1 MPLQLDLRHYET
13 VVAIVELGTMTEA
26 ARRLSTSQ
34 SALSHRLAEA
44 ERRLGT
50 KLFDRAPDRRLK
62 PTRAGLTVHQTASR
76 ALMDLERSE
85 ALLIA
90 EQQGITSVVRIG
102 VDSYDC
108 FHWYPTFLRSAQ
120 HHFPEIQIDL
130 AAINGTPVEVLASGI
145 ADIVVAPGEAVGPL
159 VAHPLAED
167 ELVLVVSPEHDLAG
181 RESVEPEDLANE
193 VYMTYNPNPSPGF
206 EYDRFIRPAELYPA
220 VVTVVQQTNAI
231 VELVAAGAGVSILS
245 RWALTPAIDTGR
257 VVAVRCGAD
266 GLPLPWNALV
276 RNGEP
281 ETSPVQAIAGHL
293 AAHLSR

>member
-1 MPLQLDLRHYET
+1 VPLQLDLRHYET

-26 ARRLSTSQ
+26 AKRLSTTQ

-76 ALMDLERSE
+76 ALLDLERSE
-85 ALLIA
+85 KLLIA
-90 EQQGITSVVRIG
+90 ENRGITSVVRIG

-108 FHWYPTFLRSAQ
+108 FHWYPPFLRSV
-120 HHFPEIQIDL
+120 HELFPEVQVDL
-130 AAINGTPVEVLASGI
+130 AAINGTPAEVLASGI
-145 ADIVVAPGEAVGPL
+145 ADIVVAPGDAEGP
-159 VAHPLAED
+159 VIAHPLAAD
-167 ELVLVVSPEHDLAG
+167 ELVLVVSPEHHLAD
-181 RESVEPEDLANE
+181 RTSVEPEDLADE

-206 EYDRFIRPAELYPA
+206 EYDRFIRPAAMYPA

-245 RWALTPAIDTGR
+245 RWALTPSITTGR
-257 VVAVRCGAD
+257 VVAVRCGAE
-266 GLPLPWNALV
+266 GLSLPWNALV
-276 RNGEP
+276 RNAEP
-281 ETSPVQAIAGHL
+281 DTSPVHAIATHL
-293 AAHLSR
+293 AAHLTG

>member
-26 ARRLSTSQ
+26 AKRLSTTQ

-76 ALMDLERSE
+76 ALLDLERSE

-90 EQQGITSVVRIG
+90 EHRGITAVVRIG

-108 FHWYPTFLRSAQ
+108 FHWYPPLLRSAAQ
-120 HHFPEIQIDL
+120 RFAEIQLDL
-130 AAINGTPVEVLASGI
+130 AAINGTPVEVLAAGH
-145 ADIVVAPGEAVGPL
+145 ADIVVAPGQPDGSL
-159 VAHPLAED
+159 LAHPLADD
-167 ELVLVVSPEHDLAG
+167 ELVLVVSPDHHLAG
-181 RESVEPEDLANE
+181 RTSVEPEDLANE

-206 EYDRFIRPAELYPA
+206 EYDRFIRPAATYPA

-245 RWALTPAIDTGR
+245 RWALTPAIETGR
-257 VVAVRCGAD
+257 VVAVRCGVD
-266 GLPLPWNALV
+266 GLPLPWNTLV
-276 RNGEP
+276 RNAEP
-281 ETSPVQAIAGHL
+281 ENSPVRAIAEHL
-293 AAHLSR
+293 AAHLTH